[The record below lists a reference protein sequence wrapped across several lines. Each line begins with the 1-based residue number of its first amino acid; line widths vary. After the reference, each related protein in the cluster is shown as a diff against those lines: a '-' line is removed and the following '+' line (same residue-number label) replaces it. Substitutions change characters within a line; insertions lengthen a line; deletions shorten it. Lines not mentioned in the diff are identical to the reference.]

1 MILIR
6 VRMVRC
12 LGEEPRPP
20 DDPEQL
26 DVWCAQG
33 RSARPIQLHLG
44 DHGDVLWINPF
55 SSLCVRFDDGDE
67 RLVFRGEVE
76 LLTRG

>member
-1 MILIR
+1 MSLIR

-12 LGEEPRPP
+12 LEQEPWPP

-26 DVWCAQG
+26 EAWCALG
-33 RSARPIQLHLG
+33 LSAHPIQQHLG
-44 DHGDVLWINPF
+44 DQGDVLWINPG